1 MVRTIGDEQLQFKK
15 RARRRL
21 IGAIALVTLMVLVLP
36 LILDSESKPVSS
48 DISIQIP
55 PVNRGAFTSR
65 VIPVPEKS
73 DEAVA
78 AEKAQKGENHAPPPP
93 PPAAKPDNDRPAEP
107 AKTTEEKTEKS
118 AKSESKS
125 GAYVVQLAAYSNSDK
140 AKRLQQKLTASG
152 FRAYTEVLKTAE
164 GEKTRVRA
172 GPYESREAA
181 EKALNRMKTMGMNG
195 VVTSR

>member
-1 MVRTIGDEQLQFKK
+1 MARTIGDEQLQFKK

-55 PVNRGAFTSR
+55 PMNGGAFTSR

-78 AEKAQKGENHAPPPP
+78 AEKAQKAENHAPSSP

-107 AKTTEEKTEKS
+107 AKTTEEKTEKP

-140 AKRLQQKLTASG
+140 AKRMQQKLTASG

-164 GEKTRVRA
+164 GDKTRVRA

-181 EKALNRMKTMGMNG
+181 EKALSRMKTMGMNG